1 MAIELTG
8 VVVRNER
15 RLRLVFSN
23 DLASGA
29 FGTPA
34 PAYYVIANQDG
45 RGLSPGVNAALVVP
59 GASANV
65 EIALD
70 TDLVAGALYQITAV
84 GVPAL
89 DLSTSTG
96 ASAELFQIGV
106 SAKKPNAEPKVTDG
120 DLLLYGRDAI
130 WTGADYLEGADGD
143 LAELGGVT
151 NAEAAVRRRLLG
163 HPLPWAPQYSPRARQ
178 YVDVPVV
185 SIGGLRGHLESQ
197 ALRDD
202 RVKSVTATLTVN
214 TDAPDESTFNVSTV
228 LIGGFAP
235 APIPVAVSQ

>member
-1 MAIELTG
+1 MTIELTG

-23 DLASGA
+23 DLAAGA
-29 FGTPA
+29 FGVPA
-34 PAYYVIANQDG
+34 PSYYVIESQDG

-59 GASANV
+59 GATANV
-65 EIALD
+65 ELALD
-70 TDLVAGALYQITAV
+70 TDLVAGAVYQITAI

-89 DLSTSTG
+89 DTSTSTG
-96 ASAELFQIGV
+96 ASIELFQIGV
-106 SAKKPNAEPKVTDG
+106 PAKKPNAEPKVTDG
-120 DLLLYGRDAI
+120 ALLLYGRDAI

-143 LAELGGVT
+143 LAELGGET

-178 YVDVPVV
+178 YVDAPVV
-185 SIGGLRGHLESQ
+185 SVGGLRGHLEEQ
-197 ALRDD
+197 ALRDN
-202 RVKSVTATLTVN
+202 RVKSVTATLNINPDT
-214 TDAPDESTFNVSTV
+214 PDESTFSVATTLV
-228 LIGGFAP
+228 GGFAP